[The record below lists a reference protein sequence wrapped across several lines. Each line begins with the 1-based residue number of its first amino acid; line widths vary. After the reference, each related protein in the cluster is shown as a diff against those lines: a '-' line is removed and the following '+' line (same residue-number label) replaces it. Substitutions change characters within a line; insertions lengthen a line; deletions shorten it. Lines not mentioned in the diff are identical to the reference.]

1 MGDLASI
8 LAGTAAPVLIA
19 GLVLAAI
26 WDRWRSVAVLVALH
40 FAIDLLPS
48 LRHALGGRF

>member
-1 MGDLASI
+1 
-8 LAGTAAPVLIA
+8 VVVV

-26 WDRWRSVAVLVALH
+26 WDRWRTFPVLVALH

-48 LRHALGGRF
+48 LRQALGGTF